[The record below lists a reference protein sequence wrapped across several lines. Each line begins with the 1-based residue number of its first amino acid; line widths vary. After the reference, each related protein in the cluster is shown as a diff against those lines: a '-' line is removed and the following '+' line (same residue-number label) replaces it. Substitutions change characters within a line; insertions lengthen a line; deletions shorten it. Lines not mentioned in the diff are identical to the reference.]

1 MTNNNNNNQNLNM
14 FYQTIN
20 ECCEN
25 LSDNEIE
32 HIIKKFNKLNWNGII
47 NYYNISGRKNL
58 LEHKFIL
65 WKIITSSKKS
75 QTIQNK
81 FIYNNINKYDN
92 GLQNMLWEILNPDL
106 AELS

>member
-32 HIIKKFNKLNWNGII
+32 HIIKKFNKLN
-47 NYYNISGRKNL
+47 
-58 LEHKFIL
+58 
-65 WKIITSSKKS
+65 
-75 QTIQNK
+75 
-81 FIYNNINKYDN
+81 
-92 GLQNMLWEILNPDL
+92 
-106 AELS
+106 